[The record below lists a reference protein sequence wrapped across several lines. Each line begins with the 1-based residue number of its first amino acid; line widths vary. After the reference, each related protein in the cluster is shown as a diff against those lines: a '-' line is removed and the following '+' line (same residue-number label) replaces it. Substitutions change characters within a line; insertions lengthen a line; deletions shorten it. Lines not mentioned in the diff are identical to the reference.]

1 MPRETE
7 NSPAADR
14 SFNPSYKDYF
24 KFDCEHLLQYCGK
37 VNESRRED
45 QNESILEARLKEID
59 ARWTNV
65 DTSYQKVMLSQDD
78 VIDAEFKNQAR
89 EEFDACNDAYV
100 QSTSQIFEILKSIR
114 LDTVQMPMF
123 QSTSRHSV
131 PNQNPMSD
139 NSSICIK
146 LPPCDT
152 EIFKG
157 SYEQWPSFRDMFT
170 AVYINHSKLTP
181 VTKLYHLRNKTRGE
195 AGAIV
200 KRYPLSNDNF
210 ELAWNALK
218 TRYENKRVLVD
229 NQIKILFDIPAAIN
243 EDSESIRKIQSS
255 VNDSLATLRTLGVE
269 VNSWDPILIRLIS
282 TKLPDCTLEL
292 WEQSLTSPRE
302 LPKWSQMSQFL
313 VDRYEAV
320 ERLTSIKTTK
330 DSFTLSNTK
339 KHNIQTYTSQ
349 ENINTNCKLCNNVHY
364 LRNCPNFRTFST
376 QQRIDYVFKNKICN
390 NCLSPS
396 HIKANCKSKRTCF
409 YCKKDHHS
417 LLHIAHKSSNVQKT
431 SENTQTNGN
440 GNQNKNIVQNTNTQT
455 EQPSNSYKDELPT
468 TSRRVQ
474 ANCSTSNENILLR
487 TALMQIE
494 HQGEVFTIRAL
505 IDPGSQRTFIT
516 ERIRSRL
523 QLPYRNSYFEIIGI
537 GGQKQSAKKECDF
550 TLFARKYNLRVPI
563 KAIVLSNVTKTLP
576 AVTFNVPYSAELRK
590 LDLADPNFNKSSQID
605 LILGN
610 DYEHCLNLEGIKKN
624 ICGQTSAYKTIFGW
638 VLSGPMKTKT
648 VQTFTTA
655 VTSSE
660 SSELSTLLRKFWEQ
674 EEIPKTRF
682 KSEEDEFVEQFF
694 TKTTTRSKDGRYM
707 VRLPFK
713 KEYPES
719 VFLGS
724 SRFIAL
730 AQYASMDK
738 TLGKN
743 KELQAE
749 YKAVLDEYLTLDH
762 MEETT
767 SNEINSEGKHSSFYL
782 PHHAVVRPEHKTTKV
797 RIVFNASRK
806 TKSKFSLNDVL
817 YTGPTI
823 QNDLIT
829 VILNWR
835 RYKYVF
841 SGDIQKMYRQILVHP
856 DDRAFQRIL
865 YQPEPNGPIKDFELK
880 TVTFGVNCAPFLAIR
895 TLHQLASDSKAES
908 PQASSILRYETY
920 VDDILTGGYSIEETR
935 YAQNQLI
942 KTLKSAGFLLKKI
955 TANDAQLLSDLPTE
969 DIYDSDFLRFHETS
983 STKTLGIKWNA
994 ITDTFTYN
1002 FSSISPSTK
1011 ITKRQVLSSVAKLFD
1026 PAGWLAPIVIR
1037 AKICM
1042 QQLWLDGI
1050 EWDEEINAESLQN
1063 WNELVQDLSEVE
1075 LISIPRWIQ
1084 LMPSDTIQIHG
1095 FCDASKSAYC
1105 ATVYI
1110 RCQTKTQNTFSNL
1123 LVAKSKVAPLQTVC
1137 LPRLELNGA
1146 VLLANLVNYVKNSIN
1161 FSNSEIYLWSD
1172 SAIVLGWLSK
1182 PPSSWETYVANRT
1195 ARIHELMSDVTWRHV
1210 PTHDNPA
1217 DLGTRGCKAQHLVN
1231 NSLWWNGP
1239 SWLQKPSSEWPKR
1252 NILNRSSEDKEIQS
1266 LHVQI
1271 EANDILDNFSSY
1283 SRALRVICYIFRF
1296 FHNTTK
1302 KMRQNVDENTQ
1313 VSLTQNEMKFVKSR
1327 LIVLAQKK
1335 FYNEEYQCVNESKNI
1350 SNKSPLKSLN
1360 PFMDKDS
1367 ILRVNGRLSQS
1378 SLPYGE
1384 RYPIIL
1390 PGNSRFCQLYLHHL
1404 HEFLSHAD
1412 CGQMYRIIQTEFLIF
1427 RLKPR
1432 IKGIIRKCKR
1442 CIMYKQ
1448 QPSSQIMAPLPPE
1461 RCTLSLPFQVT
1472 GIDFAGPFETKTSIL
1487 RKSPITKGYVSVF
1500 VCFSTKAIHLEPC
1513 SELSSAAFQAA
1524 FARFIGRR
1532 GLPQRVVTDNG
1543 RNFLG
1548 ASRTL
1553 EREFSA
1559 FVKNSAQDVA
1569 QKYIT
1574 YGFEWKFIPPHAPHM
1589 GGLWEAAVK
1598 SFKYHFKRIAGSHKF
1613 TFEEFA
1619 TVLARIEGVLNSRPI
1634 SAVSEDP
1641 SDITALTPGHFLR
1654 GAPLMAFPEQ
1664 DCSNMSILNRWE
1676 KLKAIHHQFAQ
1687 RWKTDYLKSQHK
1699 RYKWKTSCKNMQI
1712 GDLVIVMDDL
1722 LPPHEWNLGRIEKTF
1737 SGSDGNVRTANVRT
1751 ASGVIKRPIVKLC
1764 YLPFLNQEEAQVD
1777 SNLK

>member
-1 MPRETE
+1 MPRGKE
-7 NSPAADR
+7 NSPTADR

-100 QSTSQIFEILKSIR
+100 QSTSQIFEILKIIR

-123 QSTSRHSV
+123 QSTSRQSV

-195 AGAIV
+195 A
-200 KRYPLSNDNF
+200 
-210 ELAWNALK
+210 
-218 TRYENKRVLVD
+218 
-229 NQIKILFDIPAAIN
+229 
-243 EDSESIRKIQSS
+243 
-255 VNDSLATLRTLGVE
+255 
-269 VNSWDPILIRLIS
+269 
-282 TKLPDCTLEL
+282 
-292 WEQSLTSPRE
+292 
-302 LPKWSQMSQFL
+302 
-313 VDRYEAV
+313 
-320 ERLTSIKTTK
+320 
-330 DSFTLSNTK
+330 
-339 KHNIQTYTSQ
+339 
-349 ENINTNCKLCNNVHY
+349 
-364 LRNCPNFRTFST
+364 
-376 QQRIDYVFKNKICN
+376 
-390 NCLSPS
+390 
-396 HIKANCKSKRTCF
+396 
-409 YCKKDHHS
+409 
-417 LLHIAHKSSNVQKT
+417 
-431 SENTQTNGN
+431 
-440 GNQNKNIVQNTNTQT
+440 
-455 EQPSNSYKDELPT
+455 EQPSNSNKDELPT

-494 HQGEVFTIRAL
+494 HQGEIFTIRAL

-516 ERIRSRL
+516 ERIRR
-523 QLPYRNSYFEIIGI
+523 
-537 GGQKQSAKKECDF
+537 GQKQSAKKECDF

-610 DYEHCLNLEGIKKN
+610 DYEHSLNLEGIKKN

-638 VLSGPMKTKT
+638 VLSGPMKMET

-674 EEIPKTRF
+674 EEIPKTRL
-682 KSEEDEFVEQFF
+682 KSEEDEFVEQFY
-694 TKTTTRSKDGRYM
+694 TKTTTRNKDGRYM
-707 VRLPFK
+707 VRLPLK

-841 SGDIQKMYRQILVHP
+841 SGDIQKMYRQIIVHP

-865 YQPEPNGPIKDFELK
+865 YQPEQNGPIKDFEMK
-880 TVTFGVNCAPFLAIR
+880 TVTFGFNCAPFLAIR
-895 TLHQLASDSKAES
+895 KLHQLASDSKAE
-908 PQASSILRYETY
+908 SILRYETY

-935 YAQNQLI
+935 EAQNQLI

-955 TANDAQLLSDLPTE
+955 TANDAQLLADLPTE

-994 ITDTFTYN
+994 ITDTFTYS
-1002 FSSISPSTK
+1002 FSSLSPSTE

-1063 WNELVQDLSEVE
+1063 WNDLVQDLSEVE

-1095 FCDASKSAYC
+1095 FCDASKSSYC

-1123 LVAKSKVAPLQTVC
+1123 LVAKTKVAPLQTVC

-1146 VLLANLVNYVKNSIN
+1146 VLLANLINYVKNSIN
-1161 FSNSEIYLWSD
+1161 FSNSEIYLWTD

-1195 ARIHELMSDVTWRHV
+1195 ARIHELMADVTWRHV

-1217 DLGTRGCKAQHLVN
+1217 DLGTRGCKAQNLVN
-1231 NSLWWNGP
+1231 NSLWWNAP
-1239 SWLQKPSSEWPKR
+1239 SWLQKPSSEWPNR
-1252 NILNRSSEDKEIQS
+1252 NILNYSSENKEIQS
-1266 LHVQI
+1266 LNVQI
-1271 EANDILDNFSSY
+1271 EENDILDNFSSY

-1296 FHNTTK
+1296 FYNTTK
-1302 KMRQNVDENTQ
+1302 KMRQNADKNAQ
-1313 VSLTQNEMKFVKSR
+1313 VSLTQNEMKIVKSR
-1327 LIVLAQKK
+1327 LIVLAQKR
-1335 FYNEEYQCVNESKNI
+1335 FYNEEYKCVNESKDI

-1360 PFMDKDS
+1360 PFIDKDS
-1367 ILRVNGRLSQS
+1367 ILRVNGRLAQS

-1404 HEFLSHAD
+1404 HEFFFHAD

-1472 GIDFAGPFETKTSIL
+1472 GIDFAGPFEIKTSIL

-1513 SELSSAAFQAA
+1513 TELSSAAFQAA

-1532 GLPQRVVTDNG
+1532 GLPRRVVTDNG

-1553 EREFSA
+1553 EREFA
-1559 FVKNSAQDVA
+1559 VFVKNSAQDVA
-1569 QKYIT
+1569 QKYMT
-1574 YGFEWKFIPPHAPHM
+1574 HGFEWKFIPPHM

-1598 SFKYHFKRIAGSHKF
+1598 SFKYHFKRIAGPHKF

-1654 GAPLMAFPEQ
+1654 GAPLMTFPEQ
-1664 DCSNMSILNRWE
+1664 DCSNMSVLNRWE

-1737 SGSDGNVRTANVRT
+1737 SGSDGNVRTADVRT

-1777 SNLK
+1777 SNLKVQSSI